1 MCSEGMLGA
10 LRLATI
16 PFGHHKQHFA
26 VYTKHLFLL
35 TTRNRETVC
44 VYDLIHML
52 LVSYTF
58 IVGSVCVCV
67 FTHVIS
73 SQFKG
78 TSAFIVVNVP
88 DFRACQGFLI
98 YAFHSGL
105 QGLLSLTHACYL
117 RTLEMRGGETFCGNE
132 RARESKWL
140 RAVERDDR
148 NTPVNA
154 LVIITTV
161 EELDLLKGLL
171 AGIITGQIRMHS
183 QKQIER
189 GRSWKTSQIKKSSR
203 QGFGIFI

>member
-1 MCSEGMLGA
+1 M
-10 LRLATI
+10 
-16 PFGHHKQHFA
+16 
-26 VYTKHLFLL
+26 
-35 TTRNRETVC
+35 
-44 VYDLIHML
+44 
-52 LVSYTF
+52 
-58 IVGSVCVCV
+58 
-67 FTHVIS
+67 
-73 SQFKG
+73 
-78 TSAFIVVNVP
+78 
-88 DFRACQGFLI
+88 
-98 YAFHSGL
+98 
-105 QGLLSLTHACYL
+105 
-117 RTLEMRGGETFCGNE
+117 
-132 RARESKWL
+132 